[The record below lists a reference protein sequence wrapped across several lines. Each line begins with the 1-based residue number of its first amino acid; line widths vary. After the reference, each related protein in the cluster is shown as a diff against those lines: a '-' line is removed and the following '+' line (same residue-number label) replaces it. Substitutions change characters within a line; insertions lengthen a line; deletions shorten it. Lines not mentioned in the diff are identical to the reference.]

1 MTTMPTTQDDSDQ
14 EHIVRKA
21 IQDVVERERGTAG
34 KEPYDPPADPELK
47 DLYDSIYDLVTEP
60 R

>member
-1 MTTMPTTQDDSDQ
+1 MTTMHDESAQ
-14 EHIVRKA
+14 EHTVRKA
-21 IQDVVERERGTAG
+21 IQDVVVRERGGAER
-34 KEPYDPPADPELK
+34 EPYDPPADPELR

>member
-1 MTTMPTTQDDSDQ
+1 MEHDTEYDQ
-14 EHIVRKA
+14 EHTVRKA
-21 IQDVVERERGTAG
+21 IQDVVERERGALH
-34 KEPYDPPADPELK
+34 EPYDPPADPELK

>member
-1 MTTMPTTQDDSDQ
+1 MTNSLEDSDQ
-14 EHIVRKA
+14 EHTVRKA
-21 IQDVVERERGTAG
+21 IQDVVQREQGIG
-34 KEPYDPPADPELK
+34 KTEPYDPPADPELK

>member
-1 MTTMPTTQDDSDQ
+1 MTTNYEDSDQ
-14 EHIVRKA
+14 EHTVRKA
-21 IQDVVERERGTAG
+21 IQDVVQRERGSGG
-34 KEPYDPPADPELK
+34 KEPYDPPEDPELK

>member
-1 MTTMPTTQDDSDQ
+1 MPTTHDDNDQ
-14 EHIVRKA
+14 EHTVRKA
-21 IQDVVERERGTAG
+21 IQDVVERERGAMG
-34 KEPYDPPADPELK
+34 KEPYDPPEDPELK

>member
-1 MTTMPTTQDDSDQ
+1 MDNNLEQDQ
-14 EHIVRKA
+14 EHTVRKA
-21 IQDVVERERGTAG
+21 IQDVVERERGAL
-34 KEPYDPPADPELK
+34 KEPYDPPSDPGLK

>member
-1 MTTMPTTQDDSDQ
+1 MSIQ
-14 EHIVRKA
+14 ENPNDEEHTVRKA
-21 IQDVVERERGTAG
+21 IQDVVERERGTAER
-34 KEPYDPPADPELK
+34 EPYDPPADPELK